1 MLHKIESYFSFV
13 IIYVFRYLKTLNS
26 YLSHRIIDI
35 SHTEEIFLHLRE
47 LKLDKKFEI
56 IEQDLIYVSPA
67 RIKKNQDYRIKLRY
81 HLI

>member
-1 MLHKIESYFSFV
+1 MLHKIESYFILLLFMCLCV
-13 IIYVFRYLKTLNS
+13 C

-35 SHTEEIFLHLRE
+35 SHTEEIFLHSRE

-67 RIKKNQDYRIKLRY
+67 RIKKN
-81 HLI
+81 